1 MKSFDVIIAEKR
13 KRALQKKN
21 ETPKD
26 GEAASKEEQPKN
38 TKLQMSRQTNSSKP
52 TTGKKDTFT
61 FKGWEFDH
69 LKWTCDGAFEQLF
82 GLRRGEFEHLFFK
95 TSMHWGCPERGC

>member
-13 KRALQKKN
+13 KRTLQKKN

-26 GEAASKEEQPKN
+26 GEAASR
-38 TKLQMSRQTNSSKP
+38 QMSRQTNSSKP

-61 FKGWEFDH
+61 F
-69 LKWTCDGAFEQLF
+69 LNY
-82 GLRRGEFEHLFFK
+82 
-95 TSMHWGCPERGC
+95 

>member
-21 ETPKD
+21 DTPKD
-26 GEAASKEEQPKN
+26 GEAASKEEQSRN
-38 TKLQMSRQTNSSKP
+38 IKLQMSRRTNSSKP

-61 FKGWEFDH
+61 FLNH
-69 LKWTCDGAFEQLF
+69 
-82 GLRRGEFEHLFFK
+82 
-95 TSMHWGCPERGC
+95 

>member
-26 GEAASKEEQPKN
+26 GEAASKEEPKN
-38 TKLQMSRQTNSSKP
+38 TKLQMSRQKNSSKP

>member
-21 ETPKD
+21 DTPKD

-38 TKLQMSRQTNSSKP
+38 IKLPMSRQANSSKP
-52 TTGKKDTFT
+52 TTGKKGTFT
-61 FKGWEFDH
+61 F
-69 LKWTCDGAFEQLF
+69 LNY
-82 GLRRGEFEHLFFK
+82 
-95 TSMHWGCPERGC
+95 

>member
-21 ETPKD
+21 DTPKD
-26 GEAASKEEQPKN
+26 GEAASKEEQSRN
-38 TKLQMSRQTNSSKP
+38 IKLQMSRWTNSSKP

-61 FKGWEFDH
+61 F
-69 LKWTCDGAFEQLF
+69 LNY
-82 GLRRGEFEHLFFK
+82 
-95 TSMHWGCPERGC
+95 